1 NAGVDRF
8 NNVLAEICEGLVFKR
23 SLLQRF
29 VKLGIL
35 KRHGD
40 VPGEGLQK
48 VDILAGEEVPIA
60 RFPQA
65 EVTQGALFHLKWQVI
80 VQVQLLNRLLRRGRE
95 TKRAPDTVK
104 KQILP
109 ALLAARG
116 VKETCIQS
124 LGVAHAARL
133 DQAELAQIRRPK

>member
-8 NNVLAEICEGLVFKR
+8 NNVLAEICECLVFK
-23 SLLQRF
+23 SFFLERF

-65 EVTQGALFHLKWQVI
+65 EVTQGALFHLKGQVI
-80 VQVQLLNRLLRRGRE
+80 VQVQLLNSLLRRGRE
-95 TKRAPDTVK
+95 AKRAPDTVK
-104 KQILP
+104 KQIFLT
-109 ALLAARG
+109 LWAARR

-124 LGVAHAARL
+124 LGVAHA
-133 DQAELAQIRRPK
+133 